1 LRAQPPD
8 LDPALRALDDIIK
21 DGRRVSEVIA
31 GIRALIKKSPTQIEV
46 LDINQVV
53 METVALTHG
62 EILKN
67 GVSME
72 TDLTD
77 ELPPVRGDRVQ
88 LQQVIMNM
96 IMNAVEAMSNV
107 DEVVRELQI
116 RTDKDRD
123 DAILLTVRDSGP
135 MLKSDSLD
143 RFFQPFYSTKPSGMG
158 IGLSICRSIVEA
170 HGGRIWVTGNA
181 PQGVT
186 LHITL
191 PALREAAF

>member
-1 LRAQPPD
+1 
-8 LDPALRALDDIIK
+8 
-21 DGRRVSEVIA
+21 
-31 GIRALIKKSPTQIEV
+31 
-46 LDINQVV
+46 
-53 METVALTHG
+53 M
-62 EILKN
+62 
-67 GVSME
+67 
-72 TDLTD
+72 
-77 ELPPVRGDRVQ
+77 
-88 LQQVIMNM
+88 
-96 IMNAVEAMSNV
+96 
-107 DEVVRELQI
+107 RELQI